1 MFLKLI
7 SFLGWG
13 ILLCLLLTFSVAI
26 SVWLNW
32 ATPYA
37 LLLWAALIV
46 LTILLRA
53 VGLYLL
59 RLYHEGKITSLFSRH
74 RLTRMER
81 VLLEQWNQ
89 GLAVVRRIVRR
100 KHALPWFVLM
110 GKQCG
115 KTTLVAGAGLPI
127 VSARTEHEPIVPTRT
142 LRWSFF
148 KTIAFLDLSSHFLLK
163 SPAYERAW
171 RHLTRWCRRQPP
183 AGVIV
188 CLSVADLLRNDA
200 MQLHLDARQIRAQL
214 EPLTRSL
221 GRHLPIY
228 ILITCCDEIPGFSA
242 WVRQLSPAQSQ
253 QALGHHWDR
262 PPIMDSKDPA
272 CLNDLFNALRKGMDL
287 ARVAMAS
294 SLNSDAEALPVLDFP
309 EKISQ
314 LQPALNHYLSA
325 LAQPDAYFEPGML
338 GGVWFT
344 ASERLSQHSQQR
356 RSLFM
361 HELVSRHLPMLSHY
375 HRRALAD
382 IHYRS
387 RRLGRR
393 FLMLLCLAGLGSSAV
408 MSASLFAWQ
417 PKALSRDELV
427 NQLERNES
435 WHQSVWRYLPF
446 IPLLDLQ
453 HQWLENRLLQQTP
466 QAMQNTTAQLASY
479 QQRVMTA
486 VPDEQYRLIM
496 QLAQSIVSEQN
507 LRQGMLLVD
516 AKQQPPIPVE
526 LRITGMDDAGSTDTE
541 LALERALLNQA
552 GSDSRLTAQRQLLRR
567 LMESNPQWLF
577 AADSH
582 LSTVSAGDFGFK
594 SDSSQ
599 RLDGIWTRQG
609 SDEIH
614 ARAALVMQALAQ
626 SKLEPVLDTQLQ
638 RLPELRQS
646 HWLQWL
652 LALSHEG
659 FHVDGSQSRQA
670 LLMDIDRGNSPAMR
684 LARAIHED
692 LADLNDAQAQPWLQ
706 ELRYLQQLQQQAT
719 QAVYLGKLSRLDQK
733 LRQKTASVLKNT
745 GGTTPRAF
753 NPSMAASWLA
763 WRSSER
769 HATAAALAAPEKS
782 LMLIGG
788 LFAPQDTPT
797 DNAIR
802 QMYSRFEQLRQ
813 SISPERDDYAINV
826 LWSLYQS
833 DADLLLAHAINSAAC
848 EVQQRWQQQVLWP
861 LTNNNQQQ
869 TPDDPFMLASQ
880 SVQNF
885 MRGTAKGLL
894 DMTQGEAQAARFRG
908 QALPLTPEFLSL
920 VNHVLRPDDVLA
932 TPLSTESKNQDELAR
947 LDEQQKTLIAQK
959 TALESQSVDVTLNS
973 QPATVPGMA
982 RIMPTGTKLTL
993 TCDDQSVTLA
1003 SMNFSEQARFHWRPA
1018 HCSHVELVIRF
1029 PQFDLHYD
1037 YLGDAAW
1044 PNFLRDFSQGQH
1056 TFSADEFDDQQ
1067 IQLRALGISN
1077 ILVRYQLSDWAPT
1090 QQAWGLWQQTTEQ
1103 LNQTNE
1109 QRTALQNAQAQRQQ
1123 PRLTG
1128 NLSQVPT
1135 TVAQCSN

>member
-1 MFLKLI
+1 
-7 SFLGWG
+7 
-13 ILLCLLLTFSVAI
+13 LT
-26 SVWLNW
+26 
-32 ATPYA
+32 
-37 LLLWAALIV
+37 
-46 LTILLRA
+46 
-53 VGLYLL
+53 
-59 RLYHEGKITSLFSRH
+59 
-74 RLTRMER
+74 
-81 VLLEQWNQ
+81 
-89 GLAVVRRIVRR
+89 
-100 KHALPWFVLM
+100 
-110 GKQCG
+110 
-115 KTTLVAGAGLPI
+115 
-127 VSARTEHEPIVPTRT
+127 
-142 LRWSFF
+142 
-148 KTIAFLDLSSHFLLK
+148 
-163 SPAYERAW
+163 
-171 RHLTRWCRRQPP
+171 
-183 AGVIV
+183 
-188 CLSVADLLRNDA
+188 
-200 MQLHLDARQIRAQL
+200 
-214 EPLTRSL
+214 
-221 GRHLPIY
+221 
-228 ILITCCDEIPGFSA
+228 GF
-242 WVRQLSPAQSQ
+242 
-253 QALGHHWDR
+253 
-262 PPIMDSKDPA
+262 
-272 CLNDLFNALRKGMDL
+272 
-287 ARVAMAS
+287 
-294 SLNSDAEALPVLDFP
+294 
-309 EKISQ
+309 
-314 LQPALNHYLSA
+314 
-325 LAQPDAYFEPGML
+325 
-338 GGVWFT
+338 
-344 ASERLSQHSQQR
+344 
-356 RSLFM
+356 
-361 HELVSRHLPMLSHY
+361 
-375 HRRALAD
+375 
-382 IHYRS
+382 
-387 RRLGRR
+387 
-393 FLMLLCLAGLGSSAV
+393 
-408 MSASLFAWQ
+408 
-417 PKALSRDELV
+417 
-427 NQLERNES
+427 
-435 WHQSVWRYLPF
+435 
-446 IPLLDLQ
+446 
-453 HQWLENRLLQQTP
+453 
-466 QAMQNTTAQLASY
+466 
-479 QQRVMTA
+479 
-486 VPDEQYRLIM
+486 
-496 QLAQSIVSEQN
+496 
-507 LRQGMLLVD
+507 
-516 AKQQPPIPVE
+516 
-526 LRITGMDDAGSTDTE
+526 
-541 LALERALLNQA
+541 
-552 GSDSRLTAQRQLLRR
+552 
-567 LMESNPQWLF
+567 
-577 AADSH
+577 
-582 LSTVSAGDFGFK
+582 
-594 SDSSQ
+594 
-599 RLDGIWTRQG
+599 WTRQG

-626 SKLEPVLDTQLQ
+626 SKLLPVLDTQLQ

-684 LARAIHED
+684 LARVMHED

-745 GGTTPRAF
+745 GGATPRAF

-797 DNAIR
+797 DNVIR

-826 LWSLYQS
+826 LWALYQS

-1056 TFSADEFDDQQ
+1056 TFAADDFDDQQ
-1067 IQLRALGISN
+1067 TQLRALGISN

-1109 QRTALQNAQAQRQQ
+1109 QRAALQNAQAQRQQ
-1123 PRLTG
+1123 SRLTG